1 MKDNISEH
9 ITYEEATVSSKAKEL
24 KINNDPN
31 SKQLT
36 NMKLLAENIFE
47 KVREHFN
54 TPIYISSFFRSSKL
68 NTKLKGS
75 STSQHCANVGAAM
88 DIDSDVYK
96 GVTNSEIFNYILEN
110 LNFDQLIWEFGDD
123 ENPAWVHVSYVSDL
137 LNRKEVLK
145 AYKDKDNKTV
155 YKKI

>member
-1 MKDNISEH
+1 MKDNISKH
-9 ITYEEATVSSKAKEL
+9 ITYYEATVSSKAKEL

-31 SKQLT
+31 SKQLI

-47 KVREHFN
+47 KVREHFD

-75 STSQHCANVGAAM
+75 STSQHCANIGAAM
-88 DIDSDVYK
+88 DIDADVYK

-110 LNFDQLIWEFGDD
+110 LNFDQLIWEFGND
-123 ENPAWVHVSYVSDL
+123 ENPDWVHVSYVSDV

>member
-9 ITYEEATVSSKAKEL
+9 ITYDEATASCKAKEL
-24 KINNDPN
+24 KISNDPN
-31 SKQLT
+31 SKQLV

-47 KVREHFN
+47 KVREHFD

-68 NTKLKGS
+68 NTNLKGS

-88 DIDSDVYK
+88 DIDADVYK
-96 GVTNSEIFNYILEN
+96 GVTNSDIFNYILEN
-110 LNFDQLIWEFGDD
+110 LNFDQLIWEFGND
-123 ENPAWVHVSYVSDL
+123 ENPDWVHVSYVSDI

>member
-1 MKDNISEH
+1 MKDNISKH
-9 ITYEEATVSSKAKEL
+9 ITYEEATISSKAKEL

-54 TPIYISSFFRSSKL
+54 TPMYISSFFRSSKL
-68 NTKLKGS
+68 NTKIKGS

-88 DIDSDVYK
+88 DIDADVYK

-110 LNFDQLIWEFGDD
+110 LNFDQLIWEFGND
-123 ENPAWVHVSYVSDL
+123 ENPDWVHVSYVSDI

-145 AYKDKDNKTV
+145 AYKDKDNKTA

>member
-1 MKDNISEH
+1 MKDNISNH

-47 KVREHFN
+47 KVREHFD

-75 STSQHCANVGAAM
+75 STSKHCANVGAAM
-88 DIDSDVYK
+88 DIDADVYK

-110 LNFDQLIWEFGDD
+110 LNFDQLIWEFGND
-123 ENPAWVHVSYVSDL
+123 ENPDWVHVSYVSDL

-145 AYKDKDNKTV
+145 AYKDKDNKTI

>member
-1 MKDNISEH
+1 MKDNISKH

-47 KVREHFN
+47 KVREHFD

-110 LNFDQLIWEFGDD
+110 LNFDQLIWEFGND
-123 ENPAWVHVSYVSDL
+123 ENPDWVHVSYVSDL

>member
-1 MKDNISEH
+1 MKDNISKH
-9 ITYEEATVSSKAKEL
+9 ITYDEATVSSKAKEL
-24 KINNDPN
+24 KINNDPD
-31 SKQLT
+31 SKQLI

-47 KVREHFN
+47 KVREHFD

-88 DIDSDVYK
+88 DIDADVYK

-110 LNFDQLIWEFGDD
+110 LNFDQLIWEFGND
-123 ENPAWVHVSYVSDL
+123 ENPDWVHVSYVSDV

>member
-1 MKDNISEH
+1 MKDNISNH

-47 KVREHFN
+47 KVREHFD

-110 LNFDQLIWEFGDD
+110 LNFDQLIWEFGND
-123 ENPAWVHVSYVSDL
+123 ENPDWVHISYVSDI

>member
-1 MKDNISEH
+1 MKDNISKH
-9 ITYEEATVSSKAKEL
+9 ITYDEATVSSKAKEL

-31 SKQLT
+31 SKQLI

-47 KVREHFN
+47 KVREHFD

-88 DIDSDVYK
+88 DIDADVYK

-110 LNFDQLIWEFGDD
+110 LNFDQLIWEFGND
-123 ENPAWVHVSYVSDL
+123 ENPDWVHVSYVSDL

-145 AYKDKDNKTV
+145 AYKDKDNKTI

>member
-1 MKDNISEH
+1 MKDNISKH
-9 ITYEEATVSSKAKEL
+9 ITYDEATVSSKAKEL

-31 SKQLT
+31 SKQLV

-47 KVREHFN
+47 KVREHFD
-54 TPIYISSFFRSSKL
+54 TSIYISSFFRSSKL

-88 DIDSDVYK
+88 DIDADVYK

-110 LNFDQLIWEFGDD
+110 LNFDQLIWEFGSD
-123 ENPAWVHVSYVSDL
+123 ENPDWVHVSYVSDV

>member
-1 MKDNISEH
+1 MKDNISKH
-9 ITYEEATVSSKAKEL
+9 ITYEEATVSNKAKEL

-31 SKQLT
+31 SKQLV

-47 KVREHFN
+47 KVREHFD
-54 TPIYISSFFRSSKL
+54 TSIYISSFFRSSKL
-68 NTKLKGS
+68 NTKIKGS

-88 DIDSDVYK
+88 DIDADVYK
-96 GVTNSEIFNYILEN
+96 GVTNSDIFNYILEN
-110 LNFDQLIWEFGDD
+110 LNFDQLIWEFGSY
-123 ENPAWVHVSYVSDL
+123 ENPDWVHVSYVSDI

>member
-1 MKDNISEH
+1 MKDNISKH
-9 ITYEEATVSSKAKEL
+9 ITYDEATVSSKAKEL

-31 SKQLT
+31 SKQLI

-47 KVREHFN
+47 KVREHFD

-88 DIDSDVYK
+88 DIDADVYK
-96 GVTNSEIFNYILEN
+96 GVTNSEIFNYILNN
-110 LNFDQLIWEFGDD
+110 LNFDQLIWEFGND
-123 ENPAWVHVSYVSDL
+123 ENPDWVHVSYVSDI

-145 AYKDKDNKTV
+145 AYKDKNNKTV
-155 YKKI
+155 YKKL

>member
-1 MKDNISEH
+1 MKDNISKH
-9 ITYEEATVSSKAKEL
+9 ITYDEATVSSKAKEL

-47 KVREHFN
+47 KVREHFD

-68 NTKLKGS
+68 NTKIKGS

-88 DIDSDVYK
+88 DIDADVYK

-110 LNFDQLIWEFGDD
+110 LNFDQLIWEFGND
-123 ENPAWVHVSYVSDL
+123 ENPDWVHVSYVSDI

>member
-1 MKDNISEH
+1 MKDNISKH
-9 ITYEEATVSSKAKEL
+9 ITYDEATASSKAKEL

-47 KVREHFN
+47 KVREHFD

-68 NTKLKGS
+68 NTKIKGS

-88 DIDSDVYK
+88 DIDADVYK

-110 LNFDQLIWEFGDD
+110 LNFDQLIWEFGND
-123 ENPAWVHVSYVSDL
+123 ENPDWVHVSYVSDI

>member
-1 MKDNISEH
+1 MKDNISKH
-9 ITYEEATVSSKAKEL
+9 ITYDEATVSSKAKEL

-31 SKQLT
+31 SKQLI
-36 NMKLLAENIFE
+36 NMKLLTENIFE
-47 KVREHFN
+47 KVREHFD

-88 DIDSDVYK
+88 DIDADVYK

-110 LNFDQLIWEFGDD
+110 LNFDQLIWEFGND
-123 ENPAWVHVSYVSDL
+123 ENPDWVHVSYVSDL

-145 AYKDKDNKTV
+145 AYKDKDNKTI

>member
-1 MKDNISEH
+1 MKDNISKH
-9 ITYEEATVSSKAKEL
+9 ITYDEATASSKAKDL

-47 KVREHFN
+47 KVREHFD

-68 NTKLKGS
+68 NTNLKGS

-88 DIDSDVYK
+88 DIDADVYK
-96 GVTNSEIFNYILEN
+96 GVTNSDIFNYILEN
-110 LNFDQLIWEFGDD
+110 LNFDQLIWEFGND
-123 ENPAWVHVSYVSDL
+123 ENPDWVHVSYVSDI

>member
-1 MKDNISEH
+1 MKDNISNH

-24 KINNDPN
+24 KINNDTN

-47 KVREHFN
+47 KVREHFD

-88 DIDSDVYK
+88 DIDADVYK

-110 LNFDQLIWEFGDD
+110 LNFDQLIWEFGND
-123 ENPAWVHVSYVSDL
+123 ENPDWVHVSYVSDI

-145 AYKDKDNKTV
+145 AYKDKDNKTI

>member
-1 MKDNISEH
+1 MKDNISNH

-24 KINNDPN
+24 KISNDPN
-31 SKQLT
+31 NKQLA

-47 KVREHFN
+47 KIRENFN
-54 TPIYISSFFRSSKL
+54 VPIFISSFFRSSKL

-75 STSQHCANVGAAM
+75 STSQHCANIGAAM
-88 DIDSDVYK
+88 DIDADVYK
-96 GVTNSEIFNYILEN
+96 GVTNSEIFNYILNN

-123 ENPAWVHVSYVSDL
+123 ENPDWVHVSYVSDI

-145 AYKDKDNKTV
+145 AYKDKNNKTV
-155 YKKI
+155 YKKL

>member
-1 MKDNISEH
+1 MKDNISKH
-9 ITYEEATVSSKAKEL
+9 ITYEEATVSNKAKEL

-47 KVREHFN
+47 KVREHFD

-88 DIDSDVYK
+88 DIDADVYK

-110 LNFDQLIWEFGDD
+110 LNFDQLIWEFGND
-123 ENPAWVHVSYVSDL
+123 ENPDWVHVSYVSDI

>member
-1 MKDNISEH
+1 MKDNISKH
-9 ITYEEATVSSKAKEL
+9 ISYEEATVSSKAKEL

-31 SKQLT
+31 STQLA

-47 KVREHFN
+47 KVREHFDA
-54 TPIYISSFFRSSKL
+54 PIYISSFFRSSKL
-68 NTKLKGS
+68 NSKLKGS

-88 DIDSDVYK
+88 DIDADVYK

-110 LNFDQLIWEFGDD
+110 LNFDQLIWEFGND
-123 ENPAWVHVSYVSDL
+123 ENPDWVHVSYVSDL

-145 AYKDKDNKTV
+145 AYKDKDNKTI

>member
-1 MKDNISEH
+1 MKDNISKH
-9 ITYEEATVSSKAKEL
+9 ITYDEATFSGKAKEL
-24 KINNDPN
+24 NISNTPN
-31 SKQLT
+31 STQLA

-47 KVREHFN
+47 KIRDHFD
-54 TPIYISSFFRSSKL
+54 TPIYISSFFRSSRL
-68 NTKLKGS
+68 NSKLKGS

-88 DIDSDVYK
+88 DIDADVYK

-110 LNFDQLIWEFGDD
+110 LNFDQLIWEFGND
-123 ENPAWVHVSYVSDL
+123 ENPDWVHVSYVSDI

>member
-1 MKDNISEH
+1 MKDNISKH
-9 ITYEEATVSSKAKEL
+9 ISYDEATVSSKAKEL

-31 SKQLT
+31 SKQLI

-47 KVREHFN
+47 KVREHFD

-68 NTKLKGS
+68 NSKLKGS

-88 DIDSDVYK
+88 DIDADVYK

>member
-1 MKDNISEH
+1 MKDNISKH
-9 ITYEEATVSSKAKEL
+9 ITYDEATVSSKAKEL

-31 SKQLT
+31 SKQLV

-47 KVREHFN
+47 KVREHFD

-88 DIDSDVYK
+88 DIDADVYK
-96 GVTNSEIFNYILEN
+96 GVTNSDIFNYILEN
-110 LNFDQLIWEFGDD
+110 LNFDQLIWEFGNN
-123 ENPAWVHVSYVSDL
+123 ENPGWVHVSYVSDI

-145 AYKDKDNKTV
+145 AYKDKNNKTV
-155 YKKI
+155 YKKL

>member
-1 MKDNISEH
+1 MKDNISKH
-9 ITYEEATVSSKAKEL
+9 ITYDEATVSSKAKEL

-31 SKQLT
+31 SKQLV

-47 KVREHFN
+47 KVREHFD

-68 NTKLKGS
+68 NTKIKGS

-88 DIDSDVYK
+88 DIDADVYK

-110 LNFDQLIWEFGDD
+110 LNFDQLIWEFGND
-123 ENPAWVHVSYVSDL
+123 ENPDWVHVSYVSDI